1 LSQETRRVPSRS
13 TIGSGKRRKRLTLA
27 ERLRAYLIAGLLV
40 TGPIAL
46 TFYLAWLFISAVDGW
61 VARLIPDAYLPSTY
75 LPFPIPGLGLVVV
88 VVGLILIGALTA
100 GYVGRLFL
108 RLSDRLLTRMPF
120 VRGIYGATKQIF
132 ETVLAKQSN
141 TFREVVLVE
150 FPRKE
155 VWTIAF
161 ITGKTEGELAE
172 LAGDDAVTIYVPT
185 TPNPTSG
192 YLVFVKRRDVVLLS
206 MTVEEAIKFII
217 SGGIVSPPDRRNAVA
232 EVIEPVPGE

>member
-1 LSQETRRVPSRS
+1 MAPRPSPL
-13 TIGSGKRRKRLTLA
+13 TGKRRKRLTLM
-27 ERLRAYLIAGLLV
+27 ERFRAYLIAGLLV

-46 TFYLAWLFISAVDGW
+46 TFYLAWLFVSMIDGW
-61 VARLIPDAYLPSTY
+61 VARLIPDPYLPSTY

-88 VVGLILIGALTA
+88 VVGLVLIGALTA
-100 GYVGRLFL
+100 GYVGRLFF
-108 RLSDRLLTRMPF
+108 RLSDRILTRMPF
-120 VRGIYGATKQIF
+120 IRGIYGATKQIF

-150 FPRKE
+150 FPRKDM
-155 VWTIAF
+155 WTIAF

-172 LAGDDAVTIYVPT
+172 TAGDDAVTIYVPT

-192 YLVFVKRRDVVLLS
+192 YLVFVKRSDVVLLS

-217 SGGIVSPPDRRNAVA
+217 SGGIVAPPDRRKAVE
-232 EVIEPVPGE
+232 EVVEPVPGE